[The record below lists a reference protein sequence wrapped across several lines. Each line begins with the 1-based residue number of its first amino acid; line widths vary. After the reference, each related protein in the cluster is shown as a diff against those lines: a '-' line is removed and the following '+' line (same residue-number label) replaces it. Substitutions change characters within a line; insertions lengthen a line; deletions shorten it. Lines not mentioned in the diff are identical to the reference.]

1 MDNME
6 NTENN
11 NMEMEVKVET
21 DRNAH
26 KCETLLEAMQDVL
39 EASENSQFD
48 EHLYRNEEWA
58 RYAFDYLQNR
68 LGLTDEESILAAVI
82 LEDGIDSWA
91 SLNSISKHLG
101 CSKIEVMQRK
111 AVIDSLSEKGF
122 VVIES
127 NNQFGFSNDVY
138 QSISKNETIKENK
151 YQFDTNDGLFSEIQH
166 LHKKAYR
173 KEISTF
179 VLHHSID
186 KLLTCNANLSFVQ
199 SLSKYRDILS
209 NMEFRFLITLALGW
223 FDSEEPIS
231 VSDVDY
237 IFYNDSSCRELG
249 DELLSGKSS
258 LITNGL
264 VECSCEDGLAVYKG
278 YMLTQKAKMHLDSTL
293 AKSRMSDSVK
303 SKMLSASTISAKKLF
318 YNGDTSQQ
326 VDDLGALLKEEQ
338 LRNVLNRLKERG
350 LRCGFTCL
358 FHGVA
363 GTGKTETVYQLAR
376 QTGRDIYQ
384 VDYSQLRSKWV
395 GEGEKKVKAMFD
407 EYRQLCKNIELIPIM
422 LLNEA
427 DALIGKRM
435 ESAER
440 AADKGENAIQNIVL
454 QEMENFDGILIATT
468 NLAGNMDSAF
478 ERRFLYKIEFEKPDT
493 EARAKIW
500 RSMLPSLNKKDAKA
514 LSEKF
519 PCFAGGQIENVTRKV
534 TVDEI
539 LHGGKRRLADIV
551 SLCEHETL
559 GEESGNR
566 KAIGFQMR

>member
-1 MDNME
+1 ME
-6 NTENN
+6 NNVNN
-11 NMEMEVKVET
+11 IEMEVKVET

-39 EASENSQFD
+39 EASENSQFSKPI
-48 EHLYRNEEWA
+48 YRNEEWA
-58 RYAFDYLQNR
+58 KYAFDYLHKR
-68 LGLTDEESILAAVI
+68 LGLTDEESILASVI

-122 VVIES
+122 IVIES

-179 VLHHSID
+179 ALHHSID
-186 KLLTCNANLSFVQ
+186 KLLTCNANLPFVQ
-199 SLSKYRDILS
+199 SLTKYRDILN
-209 NMEFRFLITLALGW
+209 NMEFRFLITLTLGW

-249 DELLSGKSS
+249 DKLFSGKSS
-258 LITNGL
+258 LITKGL
-264 VECSCEDGLAVYKG
+264 AECSCEDGLAVYKG
-278 YMLTQKAKMHLDSTL
+278 YVLTQKAKMHLDSTL

-303 SKMLSASTISAKKLF
+303 SKMLSASKISAKKLF
-318 YNGDTSQQ
+318 YNGDTTRQ

-338 LRNVLNRLKERG
+338 LRNVLNRLRERG

-395 GEGEKKVKAMFD
+395 GEGEKNVKAMFD
-407 EYRQLCKNIELIPIM
+407 EYRQLCKNTELFPIM

-440 AADKGENAIQNIVL
+440 ASDKGENAIQNIVL
-454 QEMENFDGILIATT
+454 QEMEDFDGILIATT

-493 EARAKIW
+493 DARAKIW
-500 RSMLPSLNKKDAKA
+500 RSMLPSLNMKDAKA
-514 LSEKF
+514 LSERF
-519 PCFAGGQIENVTRKV
+519 PRFAGGQIENVTRKV
-534 TVDEI
+534 NVDEI
-539 LHGGKRRLADIV
+539 LHGGKRKLADIV

-559 GEESGNR
+559 EDESGNR
-566 KAIGFQMR
+566 KVIGFRPSHP

>member
-1 MDNME
+1 ME
-6 NTENN
+6 NNVNN
-11 NMEMEVKVET
+11 IEMEVKVET

-39 EASENSQFD
+39 EASENSQFSKPI
-48 EHLYRNEEWA
+48 YRNEEWA
-58 RYAFDYLQNR
+58 KYAFDYLHKR
-68 LGLTDEESILAAVI
+68 LGLTDEESILASVI

-122 VVIES
+122 IVIES

-179 VLHHSID
+179 ALHHSID
-186 KLLTCNANLSFVQ
+186 KLLTCNANLPFVQ
-199 SLSKYRDILS
+199 SLTKYRDILN
-209 NMEFRFLITLALGW
+209 NMEFRFLITLTLGW

-249 DELLSGKSS
+249 DKLFSGKSS
-258 LITNGL
+258 LITKGL
-264 VECSCEDGLAVYKG
+264 AKCSCEDGLAVYKG
-278 YMLTQKAKMHLDSTL
+278 YVLTQKAKMHLDSTL

-303 SKMLSASTISAKKLF
+303 SKMLSASKISAKKLF
-318 YNGDTSQQ
+318 YNGDTTRQ

-338 LRNVLNRLKERG
+338 LRNVLNRLRERG

-395 GEGEKKVKAMFD
+395 GEGEKNVKAMFD
-407 EYRQLCKNIELIPIM
+407 EYRQLCKNTELFPIM

-440 AADKGENAIQNIVL
+440 ASDKGENAIQNIVL
-454 QEMENFDGILIATT
+454 QEMEDFDGILIATT

-493 EARAKIW
+493 DARAKIW
-500 RSMLPSLNKKDAKA
+500 RSMLPSLNMKDAKA
-514 LSEKF
+514 LSERF
-519 PCFAGGQIENVTRKV
+519 PRFAGGQIENVTRKV
-534 TVDEI
+534 NVDEI
-539 LHGGKRRLADIV
+539 LHGGKRKLADIV

-559 GEESGNR
+559 EDESGNR
-566 KAIGFQMR
+566 KVIGFRPSHP